1 MSLFP
6 ESFIPC
12 FLLHF
17 LVPRRLWCPYV
28 SGILPSMAHGVSG
41 QNGFR
46 YWELRAMRMEWEMGV
61 EGVHKR
67 EGSRVLQ
74 QDLFSPRGI

>member
-1 MSLFP
+1 
-6 ESFIPC
+6 
-12 FLLHF
+12 
-17 LVPRRLWCPYV
+17 
-28 SGILPSMAHGVSG
+28 MAHGVSG

-46 YWELRAMRMEWEMGV
+46 FWELTVMRMEWEMGV

>member
-1 MSLFP
+1 
-6 ESFIPC
+6 
-12 FLLHF
+12 
-17 LVPRRLWCPYV
+17 
-28 SGILPSMAHGVSG
+28 MAHGVSG